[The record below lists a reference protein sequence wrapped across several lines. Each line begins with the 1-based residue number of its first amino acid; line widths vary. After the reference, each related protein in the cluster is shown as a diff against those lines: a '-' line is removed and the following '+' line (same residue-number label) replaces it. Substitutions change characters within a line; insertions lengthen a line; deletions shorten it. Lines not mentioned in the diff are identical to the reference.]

1 MENLFWIGF
10 VGAALAGGYAL
21 LQTKKVLSFS
31 EGTSRMKQIAGAI
44 REGANAYLH
53 RQYKTVLPVFA
64 VIFVILTVMAFA
76 SGGKMLSKFT
86 PFAFL
91 TGGIWSL
98 LAGFIGMKIATHAN
112 ARTAQA
118 ASEGLNRGLRVAF
131 SAGSVM
137 GFTVVA
143 LGILDI
149 TLWFVLLRYVFG
161 VTSDTMIGNIM
172 VMNGMGASF
181 MALFARVGGGIYTKA
196 ADVGADLVGKV
207 EKKIPEDDPR
217 NPATIADNVGANVG
231 DVAGMGADLYESYVG
246 SILATFAL
254 SAIGGYGFAGMFLPM
269 MLAVTGILC
278 SIIGAQLV
286 RVKENATQKTLLR
299 TLRTGTY
306 TAAALSAVLALPLTY
321 LTFHGVEGSTVFPG
335 IAGTNWFGI
344 YAAILS
350 GLAAGC
356 MIGFFTEFF
365 TSESYRPTRNL
376 AATSQ
381 TGYATIIIG
390 GISLGMESALTSI
403 LIVCAAV
410 LVSYFAAGGSTA
422 IVDANG
428 QFLVTFNRGLYG
440 IGIAGVGMLSTL
452 GITLA
457 TDAYGP
463 VADNAGGIA
472 QMAGM
477 DPVVRERT
485 DALDSLGNTTAATGK
500 GFAIG
505 SASLT
510 SLALLVSYV
519 NIIQDKTDA
528 VLNFSIINP
537 TVLIGMFI
545 GAMLVFVFSAVTMNG
560 VERAAQKV
568 VIEVRRQFR
577 EIPGI
582 LEGTATPEYGKCV
595 SICTKGA
602 LREMVVPACMAV
614 IVPILA
620 GLILGPTGVVGLLAG
635 VSVAGFAVSVFMSN
649 AGGAWDNAKKYIEE
663 GHFGGKGSKPHKASV
678 VGDTIGDPFKDTS
691 GPSLNIL
698 IKLCAT
704 VSIVFSGLI
713 ALIHLL

>member
-217 NPATIADNVGANVG
+217 NPATIADNVGDNVG

-428 QFLVTFNRGLYG
+428 HFLETFNRGLYG